1 MKLGK
6 FILLLTLVSSTLFA
20 DNGQLILKMK
30 DMRDAM
36 HQISDGF
43 FFNNKAG
50 ILRGIDALEE
60 ANSIFESYSSVKKH
74 LRDNEKHMSAISY
87 NNALK
92 IKLHITRMKNHVHK
106 NEYNKASMMY
116 TEIINDCTACHSI
129 VRGW

>member
-6 FILLLTLVSSTLFA
+6 FILLLTLISSTLLA
-20 DNGQLILKMK
+20 DNGQLFLKMK

-43 FFNNKAG
+43 FFNNKIG
-50 ILRGIDALEE
+50 ILKGINALEE
-60 ANSIFESYSSVKKH
+60 ANSIFDSYSSVKEN

-92 IKLHITRMKNHVHK
+92 MKQHITRMKNHVSK
-106 NEYNKASMMY
+106 DEYNKASMMY
-116 TEIINDCTACHSI
+116 TQIINDCTACHSI